1 VAIHYGREAELPG
14 ADREHQEI
22 AMLCLHLLQ
31 SALVLVN
38 TRLVDRVLTEP
49 AWAERLTAPD
59 RRGLT
64 PLFWSNVALH
74 GTFELDLEKR
84 LDYDLG
90 VLAAGQDTDP

>member
-1 VAIHYGREAELPG
+1 
-14 ADREHQEI
+14 
-22 AMLCLHLLQ
+22 LQ

-38 TRLVDRVLTEP
+38 TRLVDRVLTAP

-64 PLFWSNVALH
+64 PLFWSKVALH
-74 GTFELDLEKR
+74 GTFKLDLEMR

-90 VLAAGQDTDP
+90 VLAAGQDTDPSGPFGRGDPVDRVKRCGAGRGCGL